1 MSDEL
6 RSTTSCG
13 LSAKTDAPAS
23 SLQQI
28 GEKNIYANHVDTMN
42 IVFQGESTVT
52 EATGNL
58 SVIQDSICFG
68 NIEIS
73 PEDYQLLGEFKKDYA
88 LIMEYTINTDFTSEL
103 VDINYSDNISNLY
116 NEKWRFKSK
125 DFKNSDLR
133 KLKNK
138 ILKTLNE
145 LTYYVSDEFMRYHVG
160 SGMIIFRNQSWEE
173 GCRLRDDFQPNSL
186 RLRQNIANLYR
197 ELYPDEFA
205 DEDV

>member
-6 RSTTSCG
+6 RSNTSCG
-13 LSAKTDAPAS
+13 LTTATDMPAS
-23 SLQQI
+23 SVRQT
-28 GEKNIYANHVDTMN
+28 GDKNVYAKHVDTLN
-42 IVFQGESTVT
+42 IFVQGENTVAET
-52 EATGNL
+52 IGTL
-58 SVIQDSICFG
+58 SFSKDSIDFG
-68 NIEIS
+68 DIEIS
-73 PEDYQLLGEFKKDYA
+73 PEDYQILEEFRKDYA
-88 LIMEYTINTDFTSEL
+88 QIMEYTINTDFTSEL

-145 LTYYVSDEFMRYHVG
+145 LTYYVSDEFMRYHER

-197 ELYPDEFA
+197 ELYLDEFV

>member
-1 MSDEL
+1 MKNEL
-6 RSTTSCG
+6 ENISATKAPSTLVSQT
-13 LSAKTDAPAS
+13 
-23 SLQQI
+23 
-28 GEKNIYANHVDTMN
+28 GEKNVYANHVATMN
-42 IVFQGESTVT
+42 IFVQGESNVT
-52 EATGNL
+52 ETTGNL

-73 PEDYQLLGEFKKDYA
+73 PEDYQLLEEFKKDYA
-88 LIMEYTINTDFTSEL
+88 QIMEYTINTDFTSEL
-103 VDINYSDNISNLY
+103 VDINYSENISNLY

-145 LTYYVSDEFMRYHVG
+145 LTYYVSHEFMRYHEG
-160 SGMIIFRNQSWEE
+160 SEMLIFRNQSWEE